1 MKDILNYI
9 GGEFAAPLGGR
20 YLENYEPATGC
31 VYSRVA
37 DSTTADVDAAV
48 SAAADAFPEWS
59 RRPAADRAAV
69 LSRIADLIDAR
80 LDEFARAESVDA
92 GKPIALAKTLDIP
105 RSSANLRFFAAAATQ
120 FSSEAHPMDD
130 GTINYTL
137 RQPHGVVAC
146 ISPWNLP
153 LYLLMWKIGPALA
166 AGNCVVA
173 KPSELTPMTAAMLA
187 GLCDEAGMPPGV
199 LNIIHGS
206 GAGVGQALVEHPGVP
221 AVSFTGGSATGR
233 TVALTAAPM
242 FKKLS
247 LELDGKNPTIVF
259 ADCDWDRMM
268 ANTIRVAFSNQ
279 GQICLCGSRVLVQ
292 EDVYDRFEAEFV
304 ERVRALTLGDPLDEA
319 TQQGAVVSR
328 GHFDKVLG
336 CIDRARTEG
345 GTILSGDHPMRLE
358 GTRCEDGWFIQ
369 PTVVAGLDA
378 GCRTNQDEIFGPVA
392 TIMPFTDEHDALA
405 KANATAY
412 GLAASIW
419 SQDISRC
426 HRVAAAME
434 SGLIWVNCWM
444 VRDLRTPM
452 GGTKQS
458 GVGREGGLEAMRFF
472 TEPKNVCVGVNP

>member
-1 MKDILNYI
+1 M
-9 GGEFAAPLGGR
+9 
-20 YLENYEPATGC
+20 
-31 VYSRVA
+31 YSRVS
-37 DSTTADVDAAV
+37 DSTAADVDAAV
-48 SAAADAFPEWS
+48 SAAADAFPEW
-59 RRPAADRAAV
+59 RRKPAVDRAAV

-80 LDEFARAESVDA
+80 LDEFARAESVDT
-92 GKPIALAKTLDIP
+92 GKPITLAKTLDIP

-153 LYLLMWKIGPALA
+153 LYLLTWKIGPALA

-247 LELDGKNPTIVF
+247 LELGGKNPTIVF

-268 ANTIRVAFSNQ
+268 ANTIRAAFSNQ

-304 ERVRALTLGDPLDEA
+304 ERVQALTLGDPLYEA

-328 GHFDKVLG
+328 GHFNKVLV
-336 CIDRARTEG
+336 CIDQARTEG
-345 GTILSGDHPMRLE
+345 GTILSGGQPMRLE

-369 PTVVAGLDA
+369 RTVVAGLDA
-378 GCRTNQDEIFGPVA
+378 GCRTNQDKIFGPVA
-392 TIMPFTDEHDALA
+392 TIMPFTDEDDALA

-472 TEPKNVCVGVNP
+472 TEPKNVCVGVNHECRDRTPRRRGARPGRSVPARAACR